1 VATYNISLNL
11 DSTSSPGDTETQNV
25 LPGDTINLTV
35 DYTVNTNR
43 TYNAA
48 PTDCEVNGST
58 SVSTGNA
65 RNTTVTIDTFTG
77 SSYNV
82 LVTSTNDGTTFYYAN
97 LSGTVASVTA
107 PVVNNSQSFAATASA
122 TTTCAIALTSSGSG
136 GTLQY
141 NKSTSTTV
149 PTSGWQSSSTVSVT
163 RGTSYYFWARRG
175 VGSED
180 RTDASIPVPYI
191 APDTTSVSGTDDNI
205 AWADTTATTS
215 VTGVLS
221 NHTYIIKKN
230 NGSYRRSDTFTADG
244 NVTIS
249 DQEVADPPGLPPQ
262 ASTDSIYFYEFV
274 VYRNE
279 NVGGE
284 PGVINANGTLSGG
297 WTDTNRT
304 FKVTR
309 EKDPIPPE
317 ITVVGATTVN
327 VTVGDTYTDAGAT
340 ATDNFSP
347 ATPTVTVN
355 STVDTSVIGSYTV
368 TYDATDDAGN
378 SATQKTRTVNVLSGT
393 LGDFNVNQTNVDP
406 SSTNYAYAQYSG
418 SANDVLAA
426 RTDGDATFVV
436 TASATQPNTSLF
448 DTLQKNIADGDFLHV
463 KQTAS
468 SNFSTAKS
476 STFRVGGAGGDT
488 STHTVTTRAG
498 NIVPT
503 GWNNLTLG
511 DKNGANLGSIWYLN
525 FDGTFTTTSPGTGF
539 TMSGLEQTITGTT
552 SGTGDQIRKNTGS
565 WTTSNT
571 TFSNTDVLY
580 ARITA
585 SSSYSSGRTQ
595 TLTAGGG
602 DAKDWTLTT
611 KATPVPDAFD
621 LGDTAGT
628 TPTSGYT
635 SNTITISGL
644 DSGQT
649 VTVSFTSDS
658 TGSKGYYK
666 NGAISTSTSA
676 VNGDTFAVY
685 HVANP
690 GNSTVTSSSLNIGGT
705 SDTFT
710 TTNSANTGAWGVNKL
725 LPAGTPNEGTQVTM
739 NVAVPTYPSD
749 PIDFWWSV
757 SPTDVDASTGSGTT
771 TYSAASKGTSAA
783 NRGSFNFTA
792 NEDYTDDG
800 AAGGGNINYT
810 VNVYSDANRTDLK
823 ATTTVAIADTSLP
836 LPPDRSINTIADQ
849 TFEYAAGSDNGHS
862 VSIINGENHT
872 TYASAVDGT
881 TTELGT
887 VKGAG
892 SSAATLTVAD
902 DNIAPGKATLF
913 QILAR
918 RTVADLGN
926 NVAFVTDP
934 KRTYTISRKALVPT
948 VTDPVLTDPNLEDD
962 DITMRWNISGGQG
975 TLEYNFDGEGWV
987 AGSGNIDKPGKRGTS
1002 YTFLARSNDD
1012 VDSNEVSKPFQP
1024 GYLNPATVASGNLIR
1039 NADQNSHTISTG
1051 SAADYLS
1058 YRVLSIGVVR
1068 GSAVG
1073 GTDITVTDVTLPGSN
1088 LTHTIQGKREVEEG
1102 GDGTW
1107 KSLDTYVIIKRP
1119 GPPTTIG
1126 LGNDPGTEASE
1137 ALFTVTA
1144 SGSLDDDAVYTVST
1158 DNNSWAAN
1166 VSELLLTRVSDT
1178 IYARATGE
1186 NGQISGASFAV
1197 TVPHLNPKS
1206 FSISN
1211 NDTEVIA
1218 AGTTQFAVG
1227 ISGADTDHSYRILYG
1242 VTTPVTLADE
1252 RTTDGNLIV
1261 DGAGIPNKG
1270 NDMNYA
1276 IQVKRGLDSGGNNQW
1291 VQTSTFTKKRSIDD
1305 PIITVFD
1312 DEAASPTVLVTVE
1325 SSAVS
1330 NVTGDAD
1337 AYQAQG
1343 DPDADGTFTSYENM
1357 DGNRRK
1363 TYSQL
1368 RNQSLADYRVKAK
1381 GANDTETTATFT
1393 NYDPGYLEPF
1403 KSVTLTSNTL
1413 IVPQADTTATVVV
1426 NGVENSTDVVSVRAN
1441 NGSTD
1446 LATETPTNGTA
1457 TISFNHGLAI
1467 GGSSTFEIF
1476 IKRDTDTGGDG
1487 STFYQTNVT
1496 FTVERLDT
1504 TPDAISF
1511 GADITTAARG
1521 SVHYASTQVTG
1532 ITTSVTVSSAGGSSI
1547 PFFVSN
1553 SATASTTATDYNN
1566 NAKTANNNDY
1576 IHLRAVASTNY
1587 STQKQVTISVGS
1599 PAESDTWRVTTLASA
1614 SPFDLGEPSESPS
1627 RINTVYTSNII
1638 TVAGLDTGQTSA
1650 ATVTG
1655 GEFRKNSGAWR
1666 TAAETVQNDDTL
1678 QVRGTSAE
1686 TYDGTTVDVTLNL
1699 EGRSDTFSITT
1710 ETKPTIPTGISITND
1725 TTTPSDVVSLS
1736 CTAEG
1741 GSGGTLRISEDDNTY
1756 DADATAN
1763 FNFTRGSAKTLY
1775 AKRFGT
1781 FINSD
1786 LFTRAAF
1793 TLAYIPAT
1801 TGITATPTS
1810 PASSNID
1817 MQVVISNGN
1826 SLETYSVYNSSKTT
1840 LLGFRTGNGT
1850 ITFTDASLQDNNTN
1864 TYAVQ
1869 VRRDVNV
1876 GGNGNLV
1883 DTGVTFDIAYD
1894 SNVANVPPSIS
1905 VSASSY
1911 TPAINTSVTLTATA
1925 TDNDGSISSIAWTQ
1939 LSGPTT
1945 NPSPASNANSNSLTS
1960 TITTPNFPTT
1970 LRYKATATDNASAS
1984 TDSSILEI
1992 QVAGGSDYGFEV
2004 YNASGNT
2011 ILSVNSTVPRIVAA
2025 GNAGQLDFSAG
2036 NTYTQNVSVAG
2047 MSNDGTWEVL
2057 IYTPYLALA
2066 VAHEV
2071 TISSG
2076 QFTITTV
2083 VQSNGGT
2090 GSLTIYYY
2098 VLRI

>member
-1 VATYNISLNL
+1 MATRTLSIPLFIGGG
-11 DSTSSPGDTETQNV
+11 STLTGPTVDV
-25 LPGDTINLTV
+25 GDTI
-35 DYTVNTNR
+35 
-43 TYNAA
+43 
-48 PTDCEVNGST
+48 
-58 SVSTGNA
+58 
-65 RNTTVTIDTFTG
+65 TVTVTAAG
-77 SSYNV
+77 SSGTAASSNV
-82 LVTSTNDGTTFYYAN
+82 SGCSVISNVTLGTATANAVTNFSGTTYSFRFIHTVLNPLTTYYRDVTGTINNATPDPDAFN
-97 LSGTVASVTA
+97 LGDTSGTIS
-107 PVVNNSQSFAATASA
+107 
-122 TTTCAIALTSSGSG
+122 
-136 GTLQY
+136 
-141 NKSTSTTV
+141 
-149 PTSGWQSSSTVSVT
+149 
-163 RGTSYYFWARRG
+163 GTSY
-175 VGSED
+175 
-180 RTDASIPVPYI
+180 
-191 APDTTSVSGTDDNI
+191 N
-205 AWADTTATTS
+205 
-215 VTGVLS
+215 
-221 NHTYIIKKN
+221 
-230 NGSYRRSDTFTADG
+230 
-244 NVTIS
+244 
-249 DQEVADPPGLPPQ
+249 
-262 ASTDSIYFYEFV
+262 
-274 VYRNE
+274 
-279 NVGGE
+279 
-284 PGVINANGTLSGG
+284 
-297 WTDTNRT
+297 
-304 FKVTR
+304 
-309 EKDPIPPE
+309 
-317 ITVVGATTVN
+317 
-327 VTVGDTYTDAGAT
+327 
-340 ATDNFSP
+340 
-347 ATPTVTVN
+347 
-355 STVDTSVIGSYTV
+355 
-368 TYDATDDAGN
+368 
-378 SATQKTRTVNVLSGT
+378 
-393 LGDFNVNQTNVDP
+393 
-406 SSTNYAYAQYSG
+406 
-418 SANDVLAA
+418 
-426 RTDGDATFVV
+426 
-436 TASATQPNTSLF
+436 
-448 DTLQKNIADGDFLHV
+448 
-463 KQTAS
+463 
-468 SNFSTAKS
+468 
-476 STFRVGGAGGDT
+476 
-488 STHTVTTRAG
+488 
-498 NIVPT
+498 
-503 GWNNLTLG
+503 
-511 DKNGANLGSIWYLN
+511 
-525 FDGTFTTTSPGTGF
+525 
-539 TMSGLEQTITGTT
+539 
-552 SGTGDQIRKNTGS
+552 
-565 WTTSNT
+565 
-571 TFSNTDVLY
+571 
-580 ARITA
+580 
-585 SSSYSSGRTQ
+585 
-595 TLTAGGG
+595 
-602 DAKDWTLTT
+602 
-611 KATPVPDAFD
+611 
-621 LGDTAGT
+621 
-628 TPTSGYT
+628 
-635 SNTITISGL
+635 SNTITLAGL
-644 DSGQT
+644 NSGQS
-649 VTVSFTSDS
+649 VTVSVSSDS
-658 TGSKGYYK
+658 STYGYYK
-666 NGAISTSTSA
+666 NGTLVANAANTTGENDDQFYVSHVSKTGQTSVTSTSLTA
-676 VNGDTFAVY
+676 
-685 HVANP
+685 
-690 GNSTVTSSSLNIGGT
+690 GGT

-710 TTNSANTGAWGVNKL
+710 TTNGN
-725 LPAGTPNEGTQVTM
+725 PAGTIWTVGKTSPSGTPNEGDTIGM
-739 NVAVPTYPSD
+739 AVNAPLGED
-749 PIDFWWSV
+749 ENFWWSV

-771 TYSAASKGTSAA
+771 SNNPATKGVPAY
-783 NRGSFNFTA
+783 NLGGFNFTPDI
-792 NEDYTDDG
+792 DYTDDA
-800 AAGGGNINYT
+800 AAGTGPYDYT
-810 VNVYSDANRTDLK
+810 VNVYDDSGLTNLV
-823 ATTTVAIADTSLP
+823 ATTTVAVNDSSQP
-836 LPPDRSINTIADQ
+836 LPPDSTINAIGNQ
-849 TFEYAAGSDNGHS
+849 TLAYAAGSNNGHS
-862 VSIINGENHT
+862 ITIGGADDNNSYYDVVI
-872 TYASAVDGT
+872 DGT
-881 TTELGT
+881 TSPVYGTEIGNGT
-887 VKGAG
+887 
-892 SSAATLTVAD
+892 LEVAD
-902 DNIAPGKATLF
+902 DNISPGNQTTF
-913 QILAR
+913 RVYAR
-918 RTVADLGN
+918 RPVAN
-926 NVAFVTDP
+926 NGDNSYYNTN
-934 KRTYTISRKALVPT
+934 RTYTISRRAQTPSISAALASNP
-948 VTDPVLTDPNLEDD
+948 DD
-962 DITMRWNISGGQG
+962 DDVTINWTISNGDGG
-975 TLEYNFDGEGWV
+975 TLEYSTDNTNWT
-987 AGSGNIDKPGKRGTS
+987 AGTSFAQAAKRGTE
-1002 YTFLARSNDD
+1002 YTLYARTNAT
-1012 VDSNEVSKPFQP
+1012 VVSITATATFTP
-1024 GYLNPATVASGNLIR
+1024 GYNDPDASIDAITSPNQDYGTTTYVVPIANGSSIDEYFVYNNAGTVSYGGRTGDGNITITHGVAAGGVATFRVYARRPVEVGGDNGFDDTGTTFVVRVYPNATSISASDDNAEATSVLVTLSATGGEGGTIEYAKFSYSATTEYEQNRNTTVTYYSRSRGPNGLLSTVSSIDYYVGYIDPDASIDAITSPNQDYGTTTYVVPIANGYASDEYYVYNNAGTVSYGGRTGDGNIPITHGVAAGGAATFRVYTRKPLAVGGDNGFDDTGRTFEVEVYPQTPSGLTTFTDGETEAASGTFTIAVGGLDGASSTTITLSSDYTTNAVANGSAIASVARAGDIIYARNTGANGLTASAGIATPATYLDPATVASGNLIR
-1039 NADQNSHTISTG
+1039 NGDQDTHTISTG
-1051 SAADYLS
+1051 SAANYLL
-1058 YRVLSIGVVR
+1058 YRVLSIGVER
-1068 GSAVG
+1068 GSAAG

-1088 LTHTIQGKREVEEG
+1088 LTHTIQGKRETTEG
-1102 GDGTW
+1102 GDGAW

-1158 DNNSWAAN
+1158 DNNSWANN

-1218 AGTTQFAVG
+1218 AGTTQFAAG

-1381 GANDTETTATFT
+1381 GANDTETTATLT

-1403 KSVTLTSNTL
+1403 KNVTLTSNTL

-1426 NGVENSTDVVSVRAN
+1426 NNVENSTDVVSVRAN

-1446 LATETPTNGTA
+1446 LATETPTGGTA
-1457 TISFNHGLAI
+1457 TISFDHGLAI

-1496 FTVERLDT
+1496 FTVERVDT
-1504 TPDAISF
+1504 TSDPISF

-1547 PFFVSN
+1547 PFFVSS

-1587 STQKQVTISVGS
+1587 STQKLVTISVGD
-1599 PAESDTWRVTTLASA
+1599 PAQSDTWRVTTLASA

-1911 TPAINTSVTLTATA
+1911 TPAINTSVDLTATA
-1925 TDNDGSISSIAWTQ
+1925 TDTDGSISSIAWTQ

-1945 NPSPASNANSNSLTS
+1945 TPSPTSNANSNSLTS
-1960 TITTPNFPTT
+1960 TITTPNSPTT